1 MLRVMNNI
9 LTLKDVK
16 LFQNDSNKNYIIEL
30 EYKDLDNELIKHT
43 FEYHHYDNAINDFLV
58 LTNSIK

>member
-1 MLRVMNNI
+1 MLRIMSDI

-30 EYKDLDNELIKHT
+30 EYKDLDNELIKHI